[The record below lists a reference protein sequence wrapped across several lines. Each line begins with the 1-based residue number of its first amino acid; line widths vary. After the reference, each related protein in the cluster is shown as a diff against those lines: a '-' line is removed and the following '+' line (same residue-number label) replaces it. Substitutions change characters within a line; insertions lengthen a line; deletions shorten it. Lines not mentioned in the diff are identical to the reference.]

1 MKQSGT
7 WWTLGLILVAA
18 ACLGAWLIGGRP
30 AADEATEP
38 TTGTIVEASPPV
50 TSSVIQAE
58 PLDKPPTPPSAPAP
72 QPSAAEPPAQPSDIF
87 AGPLPEFMVPIRDR
101 VLAKRWLDVSDQ
113 KQLYEYG
120 KEHKDDAR
128 PQLLLAWDAR
138 NREWDGIAAEMY
150 RIAYRADKRVKDDPN
165 MLPDLLAIA
174 GQHDRMEFDEAS
186 GVIQDAYG
194 AQALPS
200 IEADI
205 AAARQRGDE
214 ARATRLNRLRD
225 NIRAR

>member
-1 MKQSGT
+1 MKRSGT

-18 ACLGAWLIGGRP
+18 ACLGAWLIGGPSTPEADEPSTGTVVEMPPPQPTVVQTELVQKPAEPAKP
-30 AADEATEP
+30 AAR
-38 TTGTIVEASPPV
+38 
-50 TSSVIQAE
+50 
-58 PLDKPPTPPSAPAP
+58 AP
-72 QPSAAEPPAQPSDIF
+72 QPTAASPEPQSDIF
-87 AGPLPEFMVPIRDR
+87 SGPMPDFMVSIRDR
-101 VLAKRWLDVSDQ
+101 VLEKRFLDVSDQ

-120 KEHKDDAR
+120 KEHKEDAR

-138 NREWDGIAAEMY
+138 NREWDGITAQMY
-150 RIAYRADKRVKDDPN
+150 RIAYRADKRVKEDPN

-174 GQHDRMEFDEAS
+174 SQHDRMEFDEAS

-194 AQALPS
+194 AQALPR

-205 AAARQRGDE
+205 AEARQRGQDM
-214 ARATRLNRLRD
+214 RVTRLNRLRD